1 LLGYLQNTKYE
12 NVNEPQKK
20 NIYIYKLKMNEKNR
34 AGKMKNESKA
44 SGISGKRPRR

>member
-1 LLGYLQNTKYE
+1 MLGYLQNTKYE

-20 NIYIYKLKMNEKNR
+20 KNEMKMNEKNR